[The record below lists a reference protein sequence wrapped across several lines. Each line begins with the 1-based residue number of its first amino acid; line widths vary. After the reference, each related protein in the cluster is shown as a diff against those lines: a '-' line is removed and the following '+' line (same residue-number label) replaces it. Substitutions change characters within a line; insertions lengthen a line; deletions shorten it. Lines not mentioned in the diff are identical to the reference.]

1 MKILLRTL
9 TIIVSLMVASINGVN
24 GMESDNPSDKED
36 IKQTKDNLS
45 DIKKKDLIT
54 NEESGN
60 YVQVFYVTNYHRF
73 ISSKK
78 YNKGYDVVKV
88 DGANT
93 SDDNIS
99 KELYGLLFSKELAKK
114 SNFYRTIYTK
124 AEVEDMENVFY
135 EKKNKDIKK
144 EFQQKKE
151 LWKQY
156 TLVDMGNN
164 GYLKL
169 EINN

>member
-1 MKILLRTL
+1 
-9 TIIVSLMVASINGVN
+9 
-24 GMESDNPSDKED
+24 
-36 IKQTKDNLS
+36 
-45 DIKKKDLIT
+45 
-54 NEESGN
+54 
-60 YVQVFYVTNYHRF
+60 
-73 ISSKK
+73 
-78 YNKGYDVVKV
+78 
-88 DGANT
+88 
-93 SDDNIS
+93 
-99 KELYGLLFSKELAKK
+99 
-114 SNFYRTIYTK
+114 
-124 AEVEDMENVFY
+124 MENVFY